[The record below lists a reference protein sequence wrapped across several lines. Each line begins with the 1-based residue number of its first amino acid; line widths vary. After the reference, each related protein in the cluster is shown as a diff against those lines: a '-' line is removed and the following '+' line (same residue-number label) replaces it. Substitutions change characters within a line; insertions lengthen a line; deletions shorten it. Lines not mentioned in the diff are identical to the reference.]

1 MENNFS
7 LNEQN
12 DKYFKLANNLFI
24 NLLDHISDGT
34 ENLSDEDIQKISKPM
49 QGLVELYIENPKL
62 KYTSN
67 ELLLKITNHI
77 DEGLSNIQEM
87 VDELN
92 KYHNESINFKIS
104 DELELSIS
112 RFKKSMN
119 RYVVLFSKSI
129 QKSIIQL
136 FTRLIQLIQKI
147 MVSFHIFKYML
158 DEQLHN
164 LQEPKMYNSEDL
176 HIDDTLHELVFDLV
190 PKPKSFNNNI
200 FSYLKPRA
208 EAMVSL
214 YEDNH
219 FPSAALECNVVIE
232 GLLDIN
238 SNHMKKKMKNAS
250 TFEKLNKL
258 SAMSYFNII
267 LDDEFKNAFKKI
279 RKYRN
284 GVAHPKK
291 YYNRDKNIAT
301 LSFYMLILINF
312 IVRTNIN
319 MSNDGDMID
328 I

>member
-1 MENNFS
+1 MYAVSFS
-7 LNEQN
+7 
-12 DKYFKLANNLFI
+12 K
-24 NLLDHISDGT
+24 
-34 ENLSDEDIQKISKPM
+34 
-49 QGLVELYIENPKL
+49 
-62 KYTSN
+62 
-67 ELLLKITNHI
+67 LLLL
-77 DEGLSNIQEM
+77 LSNIK
-87 VDELN
+87 L
-92 KYHNESINFKIS
+92 
-104 DELELSIS
+104 
-112 RFKKSMN
+112 
-119 RYVVLFSKSI
+119 
-129 QKSIIQL
+129 
-136 FTRLIQLIQKI
+136 
-147 MVSFHIFKYML
+147 
-158 DEQLHN
+158 
-164 LQEPKMYNSEDL
+164 
-176 HIDDTLHELVFDLV
+176 DDTLHELVFDLV